1 MAKARKENSNLQWYF
16 RWLNNCWKYRLAVTG
31 IVAAIIAMWFWRFWL
46 QSNDELSGIWYK
58 KFIEENLW
66 INILIFV
73 YTVYT
78 ATIWGYYS
86 CRFRKRWYHLF
97 FYGITIG
104 TLWVVPAL
112 EPVNTPIASISYH
125 VWATIVMGLMALMEI
140 CFMLFHSESDT
151 QTNDSNGFLAH
162 IEEERHQDTGWSKYV
177 DTLLRMIGSAQMQQD
192 SFTIGITGSWGS
204 GKTTFYKLIRKK
216 LKEEGKF
223 GICEFQPWQ
232 VVNYT
237 QLSSQFFV
245 TFKQYLINQGV
256 LPESD
261 LISNISKYA
270 GVLESIPEVSSFAKP
285 IINAIQ
291 AHEDSTLQT
300 LHDQIGDILAEKKFL
315 TAVMIDDLDRLN
327 QNELMEVLRLIRV
340 SANFR
345 NVLFVVTYD
354 KGHISKV
361 MGEHGKEYLKKIVN
375 VEINLPPIEN
385 YKYADILLEN
395 IRQIVPSLSR
405 DQIDCLREVL
415 RTKNM
420 KTGNTLLYRYSHNFR
435 DLLRFSNHF
444 GLVLGHLQA
453 QGVLDDYSLFDLFW
467 LEMLRYFDENTYYQ
481 LQEHPLSILKR
492 EIESRTKQDY
502 LVLKAEINKSE
513 DINSKDILAALFDSD
528 RRFFEEN
535 IIIWRNNFNN
545 YFAHRQLDNAVS
557 MVQFTNIVTETNFSI
572 KLREQINEWCSGHA
586 RASLVSVVNS
596 YPHNNV
602 FPSEQASLNY
612 VRVLFYLLHKKV
624 IDIEEFKDIIHTKGH
639 LEYFRKIHNYPFD
652 RLLHRVIVMHHG
664 IEWNYLLTSLCMTED
679 NDVRDYEEYIS
690 FQDHVKYILNN
701 NQLENLAQLNY
712 KLQFTRQII
721 PLQELFNLN
730 NKHMQFIESLTYTR
744 RIIGEEDKQEKQYS
758 NLIGNYLIEQYSI
771 HNQRILGS
779 KEFKTLYSNLLEL
792 SGVDQFVENEE
803 LAKSLVVDTIEQTL
817 GSLNNFSSL
826 ISRYFKLNVK
836 YTNFCRNTLGLKI

>member
-1 MAKARKENSNLQWYF
+1 MAKAKKENSNLQWYF

-315 TAVMIDDLDRLN
+315 TAVIDDLDRLN

-354 KGHISKV
+354 KDHISKV
-361 MGEHGKEYLKKIVN
+361 MREHGKEYLKKIVN

-385 YKYADILLEN
+385 YKYMNLLLGN
-395 IRQIVPSLSR
+395 ISRIVPSLSQ
-405 DQIDCLREVL
+405 DQLEELKDAF
-415 RTKNM
+415 RTQDENTK
-420 KTGNTLLYRYSHNFR
+420 NTLLNKYSHNFR

-444 GLVLGHLQA
+444 GLVLTHLKSMN
-453 QGVLDDYSLFDLFW
+453 LLTEYNLFDLFW
-467 LEMLRYFDENTYYQ
+467 LEMLRYFDEDTYYQ
-481 LQEHPLSILKR
+481 LQEHPLQLL
-492 EIESRTKQDY
+492 IEKKNFNTKQAY
-502 LVLKAEINKSE
+502 LQLKNPKQQGIKSTA
-513 DINSKDILAALFDSD
+513 ILTVLFD
-528 RRFFEEN
+528 EN
-535 IIIWRNNFNN
+535 RTNYDDTIIWRNNFNN
-545 YFAHRQLDNAVS
+545 YFARRFLDNAVS
-557 MVQFTNIVTETNFSI
+557 MTEFSTLMEGSTSSAYLRSQILKWSTGHQRKSFEQVVQN
-572 KLREQINEWCSGHA
+572 
-586 RASLVSVVNS
+586 

-602 FPSEQASLNY
+602 FQSELAVKNY
-612 VRVLFYLLHKKV
+612 ARVLFELYSCNTITKERLKELFHAKCRKSYFEKVSIKDLQQILKRAMFMHPSESWNNLLTAMCV
-624 IDIEEFKDIIHTKGH
+624 TKGDPQ
-639 LEYFRKIHNYPFD
+639 YMSIGRNK
-652 RLLHRVIVMHHG
+652 
-664 IEWNYLLTSLCMTED
+664 
-679 NDVRDYEEYIS
+679 NDEP
-690 FQDHVKYILNN
+690 YILSYA
-701 NQLENLAQLNY
+701 QLEGLAVLN
-712 KLQFTRQII
+712 
-721 PLQELFNLN
+721 
-730 NKHMQFIESLTYTR
+730 YTR
-744 RIIGEEDKQEKQYS
+744 RFLSKNCPLED
-758 NLIGNYLIEQYSI
+758 L
-771 HNQRILGS
+771 
-779 KEFKTLYSNLLEL
+779 FKPN
-792 SGVDQFVENEE
+792 NE
-803 LAKSLVVDTIEQTL
+803 
-817 GSLNNFSSL
+817 
-826 ISRYFKLNVK
+826 
-836 YTNFCRNTLGLKI
+836 YTNFMLSLQYIAQAEGPNNENVKFYNNLLGAYILSMYSEERGRRTFSNETFSAMFNNLIVLSKESDNIEVQAKHIHKKLQQTVGSAENFERFVRDNFKLDDLNVAICDGYNLKHLRKDNK